1 MQPRKHENTKQE
13 GNVMLRIPSPLPDEL
28 EDLVHRTIGCCIVVH
43 RALGPG
49 LLEHICSRAVCLE
62 LEAAGISFE
71 AEKQIPVWYRDQ
83 LLCYQ
88 RLDLVVAQ
96 QIVLEIKS
104 VERLNPVHHAQLL
117 SYMRASGLRVGL
129 LMNFNVPVLQ
139 DGLRRIV
146 L

>member
-1 MQPRKHENTKQE
+1 
-13 GNVMLRIPSPLPDEL
+13 MLRIPTRLSDEL
-28 EDLVHRTIGCCIVVH
+28 EALIQRTIGCCIAVH

-49 LLEHICSRAVCLE
+49 LLESIYARAVCLG
-62 LEAAGISFE
+62 LDAQSMPFE
-71 AEKQIPVWYRDQ
+71 AEKQFAVFYRGQ
-83 LLCYQ
+83 LLCHQ
-88 RLDLVVAQ
+88 RLDLVVAGQ
-96 QIVLEIKS
+96 LVVEIKA

-117 SYMRASGLRVGL
+117 SYLRVSNLRVGL